1 MGREDRKNSGPGDPE
16 NKRSP
21 PRHSGARKQTGY
33 SIRATANDVG
43 HSGYGS
49 ESVRPYLRAQLKLK
63 ELLGT
68 PFGALDAWNKRR
80 SDKDKG
86 NAS

>member
-1 MGREDRKNSGPGDPE
+1 MGSQDKKGLGDPE
-16 NKRSP
+16 HKRN
-21 PRHSGARKQTGY
+21 PRGSGARKQTGY
-33 SIRATANDVG
+33 LGHATAGDAG

-68 PFGALDAWNKRR
+68 PFGAIEAWGKRR
-80 SDKDKG
+80 SDKDKPRQG
-86 NAS
+86 